1 MNRALLSIN
10 PAISLIVAALLL
22 TSCTAA
28 NQIKTQANSA
38 WDTVF
43 GTTWSDEEMAWS
55 DLKRNSSVRRVA
67 DDRLI
72 VDAWGAAGTN
82 IENVELRLLARAA
95 VEVRSIGY
103 TRFLIVHIRDR
114 NKPVSGGLNPISIF
128 GADDFEIGT
137 YEDLVKS
144 RYRRDYGLPARNWWN
159 PGVSTV
165 VWALD
170 AESAKEFKN
179 TFDALSLY
187 EYLNRKKM
195 AK

>member
-1 MNRALLSIN
+1 MSRVLLSIK
-10 PAISLIVAALLL
+10 PKVTLIVAALLL
-22 TSCTAA
+22 VSCTATK
-28 NQIKTQANSA
+28 QIRTQANSA
-38 WDTVF
+38 WDSVF
-43 GTTWSDEEMAWS
+43 GTTWSDEEIAWS
-55 DLKRNSSVRRVA
+55 DLKRNSSVRRVG

-72 VDAWGAAGTN
+72 VDAWGALGTN

-114 NKPVSGGLNPISIF
+114 NMPVSGGLNPISIF

-144 RYRRDYGLPARNWWN
+144 RYRRDYGISARNWWN

-165 VWALD
+165 IRALD
-170 AESAKEFKN
+170 AETAKDFKN
-179 TFDALSLY
+179 TFDAISLY